1 MNTLTQSNAKPLC
14 WFESGESL
22 EWITEHLQNTDHTI
36 RIATAFF
43 TIKGWNLIRRYTT
56 DKKTYILVGLED
68 PGEQRAKIA
77 LIKEIMKELRSGLDR
92 DRRKAV
98 LELVNKIESNEFGIV
113 DARSTDHHNKLFI
126 FDVKIAIQSSS
137 NLTFKGL
144 TQQVEGGL
152 VTDKKPEIEYLV
164 EQFDRYFTDAHDLT
178 QDLLDVLRRWLQ
190 LATPWD
196 IYLKTMLAFEN
207 IQSPKTRYDKKP
219 VSYQIDMI
227 AQTLRQIRAFDG
239 SMIVASTGLGK
250 TVIAVHVAI
259 HLKEEDLIDNVMI
272 IGPKT
277 VSSNWDTEMMKAG
290 LHCKYFVRQ
299 TFDKKTSKQ
308 DHSLKIFE
316 QILQDC
322 EQQRWMLI
330 IDECHEFR
338 NRFQQNLFNLIKN
351 PPERRAFTRLR
362 EFIKKGNLKVL
373 NLTGSP
379 YGTDIDNLNNQ
390 LCLLPHKAE
399 RRQYPSDWFTENCP
413 DHQHLFAEETKD
425 ANAWYVKK
433 IDQFIQVPVV
443 SQLTTPHVAKY
454 YGQQDKQGTYIQFTN
469 EKRYVPDVTL
479 HTVTFPLIFESELT
493 EIIAKG
499 YFEVAPKNSRFKKN
513 AMFKDIFNRLVKLAW
528 ASSPLALKDI
538 LQSIADTPEG
548 QNSYKLNKICFC
560 TPREE
565 REKVLRPI
573 LTKLEKLSY
582 EDVKL
587 RALLKIFSRIFNGT
601 VDEQQKVI
609 VFCERRP
616 TVVYLYKKLKENF
629 SDLKIAATIEKSEDD
644 KKYQLKNSYEIE
656 EMIKDFAPKSN
667 NKIIGDSLDE
677 YDIFL
682 STDAQGVGVNMQDA
696 SIVINYDIAWT
707 PINPVQ
713 RAGRILRFWYTH
725 RMIEVYTFIPKSFS
739 NCGKIPDIQKDLID
753 IEKRWKNLVLRHEK
767 SSKIIEL
774 PVLTVNETEKVNVTE
789 LTSEATM
796 ESGELDLDALADLEI
811 SPYYEHTA
819 KLQINREYAKTL
831 SDDLISGKS
840 YSGKQPLL
848 YLLIRYNT
856 NYYGMFYNPKTK
868 ALNEP
873 DVVEVLRKIAC
884 DKNTPTAP
892 IDYDEVDNLT
902 NDCIEC
908 WREKHKVTPDE
919 LENVE
924 RICSLYLIPENE
936 DDFTKL
942 F

>member
-1 MNTLTQSNAKPLC
+1 MNTLTPSNTKPLC

-22 EWITEHLQNTDHTI
+22 EWITKHLQKTHHTI

-77 LIKEIMKELRSGLDR
+77 LVQEIMKELRSGLDQ

-126 FDVKIAIQSSS
+126 FDTKIAIQSSS

-152 VTDKKPEIEYLV
+152 VTDQIPEIEYLV
-164 EQFDRYFTDAHDLT
+164 EQFDRYFADAHDLT
-178 QDLLDVLRRWLQ
+178 EDLLDVLRRWLQ

-227 AQTLRQIRAFDG
+227 AQTLRQIRKFDG

-250 TVIAVHVAI
+250 TVVDVHIAI

-272 IGPKT
+272 IGPKA
-277 VSSNWDTEMMKAG
+277 VSSSWQREMRQAG
-290 LHCKYFVRQ
+290 LPYQYFVRQ
-299 TFDKKTSKQ
+299 TFDRTTSQ
-308 DHSLKIFE
+308 RDHNLKIFE
-316 QILQDC
+316 EILQDC
-322 EQQRWMLI
+322 EQQHWMLI

-338 NRFQQNLFNLIKN
+338 NRFKQNLFNLINN
-351 PPERRAFTRLR
+351 PPERRAFRRLR

-379 YGTDIDNLNNQ
+379 YGTDIDNLKNQ

-399 RRQYPSDWFTENCP
+399 RRQYLSDWFTEKCP
-413 DHQHLFAEETKD
+413 DYQHLFDKETKD
-425 ANAWYVKK
+425 ANAWDVEEV
-433 IDQFIQVPVV
+433 DQFIKVPVV

-454 YGQQDKQGTYIQFTN
+454 YGQKDEEGTYIQFAK

-499 YFEVAPKNSRFKKN
+499 YFKVVSKNPRFKQN

-528 ASSPLALKDI
+528 ASSPLALKGI
-538 LQSIADTPEG
+538 LQRIADTPEG
-548 QNSYKLNKICFC
+548 QNSYLLEKICFSI
-560 TPREE
+560 PREN
-565 REKVLRPI
+565 REQVLKPI
-573 LTKLEKLSY
+573 LAKLEKLSY

-587 RALLKIFSRIFNGT
+587 SALLKVLSRVFDET
-601 VDEQQKVI
+601 AYEQQKVI
-609 VFCERRP
+609 IFCERRP
-616 TVVYLYKKLKENF
+616 TVVYLHEKIKESF
-629 SDLKIAATIEKSEDD
+629 SKLKIAPTIRPSEDD
-644 KKYQLKNSYEIE
+644 QKYELKDSYEIE
-656 EMIKDFAPKSN
+656 EMIKKFAPKSN
-667 NKIIGDSLDE
+667 NKIIDNSSDE
-677 YDIFL
+677 YDIFI

-713 RAGRILRFWYTH
+713 RAGRILRFWHTH
-725 RMIEVYTFIPKSFS
+725 RMIDVYTFIPKSFGYL
-739 NCGKIPDIQKDLID
+739 GKFTELQQDLLD

-767 SSKIIEL
+767 SSEIIEL
-774 PVLTVNETEKVNVTE
+774 PVLTTAESEELNITE

-840 YSGKQPLL
+840 YSGQQHLL
-848 YLLIRYNT
+848 YLLIRYNN
-856 NYYGMFYNPKTK
+856 NYYGMFYDPRTK
-868 ALNEP
+868 DLNES

-884 DKNTPTAP
+884 DRDTPTAP
-892 IDYDEVDNLT
+892 INYDEVDNLT

-908 WREKHKVTPDE
+908 WCEKHKVTPDE

>member
-1 MNTLTQSNAKPLC
+1 MNTLTPSNTKPLC

-22 EWITEHLQNTDHTI
+22 EWITKHLQKTHHTI

-77 LIKEIMKELRSGLDR
+77 LVQEIMKELRSGLDR

-126 FDVKIAIQSSS
+126 FDTKIAIQSSS

-152 VTDKKPEIEYLV
+152 VTDQIAEIEYLV
-164 EQFDRYFTDAHDLT
+164 EQFDRYFADAHDLT
-178 QDLLDVLRRWLQ
+178 EDLLDVLRRWLQ

-277 VSSNWDTEMMKAG
+277 VSRNWDTEMMKAG

-299 TFDKKTSKQ
+299 TFDRTTSQRDHNLKT
-308 DHSLKIFE
+308 FE

-362 EFIKKGNLKVL
+362 EFIKKGGLKVL

-379 YGTDIDNLNNQ
+379 YGTDIDNLNHQ

-399 RRQYPSDWFTENCP
+399 RRQYPFDWFTENCP
-413 DHQHLFAEETKD
+413 DHQHLFEAETKD
-425 ANAWYVKK
+425 ANAWYVKD

-499 YFEVAPKNSRFKKN
+499 YFEVATKNARFKKN

-548 QNSYKLNKICFC
+548 ENSYNLEKICFC
-560 TPREE
+560 IPRED
-565 REKVLRPI
+565 REKVLKPI
-573 LTKLEKLSY
+573 LEKLEKSNY
-582 EDVKL
+582 EDAKFSG
-587 RALLKIFSRIFNGT
+587 LLEVLFRVFDRK
-601 VDEQQKVI
+601 VEEQKKVI
-609 VFCERRP
+609 IFCERRP
-616 TVVYLYKKLKENF
+616 TVVYLYKKLKHFF
-629 SDLKIAATIEKSEDD
+629 SKLKIAATIQPSEDD
-644 KKYQLKNSYEIE
+644 QKYKLKNSYEIE
-656 EMIKDFAPKSN
+656 EMIKKFAPQSN
-667 NKIIGDSLDE
+667 DNIIGDNLEE
-677 YDIFL
+677 YNIFL

-725 RMIEVYTFIPKSFS
+725 RMIEVYTFIPKSVGYF
-739 NCGKIPDIQKDLID
+739 GKFTGIQQDLID
-753 IEKRWKNLVLRHEK
+753 IEKRWQTLVSRHEK

-774 PVLTVNETEKVNVTE
+774 PVLTTAETEELNVTA
-789 LTSEATM
+789 LTSEVTIK
-796 ESGELDLDALADLEI
+796 SGELDLDALADLEI

-840 YSGKQPLL
+840 YSGQQHLL
-848 YLLIRYNT
+848 YLLIRYNN
-856 NYYGMFYNPKTK
+856 NYYGMFYNPRTK
-868 ALNEP
+868 DLTEP
-873 DVVEVLRKIAC
+873 DVVEVLRKISC
-884 DKNTPTAP
+884 DQDTPTAP
-892 IDYDEVDNLT
+892 IDYDEVDNLN
-902 NDCIEC
+902 NDCIKC
-908 WREKHKVTPDE
+908 WCEKHKVTPDE